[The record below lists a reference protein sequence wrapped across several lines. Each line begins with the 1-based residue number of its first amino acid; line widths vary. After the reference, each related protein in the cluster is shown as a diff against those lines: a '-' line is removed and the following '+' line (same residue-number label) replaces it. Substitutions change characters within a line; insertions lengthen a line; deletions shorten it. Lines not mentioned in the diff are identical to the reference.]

1 MGDKLQNKQWSIKNG
16 DYKRRSDDQYLNM
29 NEIRKR
35 DKIKRIIVLTVLLIV
50 AFSAEFF
57 VLRQIAKM

>member
-29 NEIRKR
+29 DEIRKR